1 MSDWRRIDIVAFDP
15 DSRLT
20 TKDLIPPYD
29 RQITLEELQP
39 KMQQLRT
46 LSSGGDTRSAVQLIT
61 QDPPY
66 SADDNTKNLYFQI
79 VLETLCQVRQADMTN
94 IVKEWSTEQQIVLVK
109 YLYKGMSLPEGQK
122 QGGILLAWFEKLVQS
137 SGITPIVYYLSDRRS
152 V

>member
-1 MSDWRRIDIVAFDP
+1 MSDWRRIDIDAFDP

-61 QDPPY
+61 QDPP
-66 SADDNTKNLYFQI
+66 
-79 VLETLCQVRQADMTN
+79 
-94 IVKEWSTEQQIVLVK
+94 
-109 YLYKGMSLPEGQK
+109 
-122 QGGILLAWFEKLVQS
+122 
-137 SGITPIVYYLSDRRS
+137 
-152 V
+152 

>member
-1 MSDWRRIDIVAFDP
+1 MSDWRRIDIDAFDP

-20 TKDLIPPYD
+20 AEDLIPLYD

-46 LSSGGDTRSAVQLIT
+46 LSSGGDTRNAVHLIT
-61 QDPPY
+61 KDPPY
-66 SADDNTKNLYFQI
+66 SADDNTKNLYFQV
-79 VLETLCQVRQADMTN
+79 VLETLCQVRQVDIAD
-94 IVKEWSTEQQIVLVK
+94 IVKELDTEQQVVLVK

-122 QGGILLAWFEKLVQS
+122 QGGILLAWFEKLTQS
-137 SGITPIVYYLSDRRS
+137 NGITPIVHYLSDRRN